1 MTPVARSI
9 QLEALKRK
17 RKALSRLALRKV
29 ASELL
34 LQEEHEV
41 TLADFVREIQRISMA
56 GVMPS
61 MAVYNMAK
69 PVTWPTALE
78 LCQRFEMDWY
88 DMTEE
93 AGLRW
98 KR

>member
-1 MTPVARSI
+1 MTTVARSI
-9 QLEALKRK
+9 QLEGLKRK

-34 LQEEHEV
+34 QEEQELS
-41 TLADFVREIQRISMA
+41 LADFVREIQRISMA

-78 LCQRFEMDWY
+78 FCQRFEMDWY

>member
-1 MTPVARSI
+1 VNTIARDI

-17 RKALSRLALRKV
+17 RKSTRIAREYILPGERELALV
-29 ASELL
+29 
-34 LQEEHEV
+34 
-41 TLADFVREIQRISMA
+41 DFIREIQRIAM
-56 GVMPS
+56 GGIMPT
-61 MAVYNMAK
+61 MAVFNMTK

-78 LCQRFEMDWY
+78 FCQRFNLDWY
-88 DMTEE
+88 DFAEE